1 MILVFADIIMQYTIK
16 TNSFTFS
23 MFDKLN
29 HQVSLVMRQQ
39 QIIVQSLI
47 HDQDLNIIQF
57 LFAH

>member
-1 MILVFADIIMQYTIK
+1 MLVFADIIMQYTIK

-47 HDQDLNIIQF
+47 HDQDSNIIQF